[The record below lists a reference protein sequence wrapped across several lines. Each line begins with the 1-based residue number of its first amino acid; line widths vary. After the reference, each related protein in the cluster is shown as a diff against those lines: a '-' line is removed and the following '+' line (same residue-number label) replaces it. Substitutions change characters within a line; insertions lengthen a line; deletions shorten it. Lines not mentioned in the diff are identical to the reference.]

1 MNGPGCGFI
10 AASTPAEALARA
22 ASHSP
27 YLRGLIRREE
37 ELVGRLEAGDF
48 DGVAAE
54 GRARLDPADALA
66 SLRRA
71 KAAVALGVAIADL
84 SGAWPLETVT
94 ATLSAAADAAIGFA
108 LATALEER
116 GMPRDAQG
124 LVVLGLGKL
133 GSHELN
139 YSSDVDLIV
148 LHDPARLPVPGGA
161 DVDETAVRLTRRL
174 SALLAERTPDGYA
187 WRVDLRLRP
196 DPDST
201 PPSLRLGAAEL
212 YYQSQALAWERSAF
226 IRARPVA
233 GDLAMGRDF
242 LALLAP
248 FVWRRSLDYSALAE
262 IGEVSH
268 RIRDHFG
275 EVEAFGPGFD
285 LKRGRGGI
293 REVEFHAQVLQ
304 LIFGGRE
311 PALRVPATLDALAAL
326 AAAGRLPAG
335 DSALLAAAYRDQ
347 RTLEHRLQMLAD
359 QQTHRIPTQAGERA
373 QLAGLCGL
381 GSFAE
386 VARRIEPQVKAVARL
401 YDRLLAAGSGQ
412 RLKDRVPRDGDAVV
426 RWARAAG
433 LADPELVGRLVTEW
447 RSGRPRSLRA
457 PESIAAFET
466 VLPQLLRAPGR
477 GPAGRQGLVR
487 LGDFIDALPSGVQ
500 FWRLLVAQPA
510 LAGLLGRLLTETPL
524 LADRLAARP
533 ELIDVVI
540 DPPPPLAG
548 VEAALAELGPQPPQG
563 LEAAL
568 DRVRQWTADRRF
580 RIGLDLLEGQ
590 RSPAEAA
597 AELSDLAE
605 AAVVW
610 LQEAV
615 TRDFVRRHGQVPGAE
630 LVVLALGRFGGRAL
644 THQSDLDIVLLFTGH
659 FEARSDGPEPLGA
672 SAWFNR
678 LGQRLVGALSAPTAQ
693 GPLYAVD
700 TRLRPSGA
708 QGLLVV
714 SLDSF
719 AAYQAREAELWET
732 LALTRARV
740 ISGSAGARAAV
751 DGRLQ
756 ALLAVP
762 RDAPTVHSEALA
774 MRRLMDRHKPAAGPF
789 DVKLMKGGLVDLEF
803 VVGCRGL
810 VQGRRLPPDLE
821 RAAAEVAPGLVG
833 AHATLMAI
841 LVLLRLILPA
851 DRAATPDRA
860 ATALLA
866 RACGKSGAAALRADL
881 GLARAAVLAAW
892 EEEFG
897 TRR

>member
-1 MNGPGCGFI
+1 MGD
-10 AASTPAEALARA
+10 ALARA
-22 ASHSP
+22 AAHSP
-27 YLRGLIRREE
+27 FLKGLLRREE
-37 ELVGRLEAGDF
+37 ALLPLLEAGDF
-48 DGVAAE
+48 DAVLAE
-54 GRARLDPADALA
+54 ARARLDPDDPVA

-71 KAAVALGVAIADL
+71 KAALALGVAIADL
-84 SGAWPLETVT
+84 AGAWSLEQVT
-94 ATLSAAADAAIGFA
+94 AALSDGADAAIAFA

-116 GMPRDAQG
+116 GLPREAPG
-124 LVVLGLGKL
+124 MVVLGLGKL

-148 LHDPARLPVPGGA
+148 LHDPERLPLPAGA
-161 DVDETAVRLTRRL
+161 DPDELAVRITRRMA
-174 SALLAERTPDGYA
+174 ALLAERTPDGYA

-201 PPSLRLGAAEL
+201 PPSLRLAAAEL

-226 IRARPVA
+226 IRARAVA
-233 GDLAMGRDF
+233 GDRAMGAAF
-242 LALLAP
+242 LEALTP

-262 IGEVSH
+262 IGEISH

-275 EVEAFGPGFD
+275 EVEQFGPGFD

-293 REVEFHAQVLQ
+293 REVEFHAQLHQ

-311 PALRVPATLDALAAL
+311 PALRAPATLDALARL
-326 AAAGRLPAG
+326 AQAGRLPAG
-335 DSALLAAAYRDQ
+335 TAATLAAAYRDF

-373 QLAGLCGL
+373 QLAGLMGA
-381 GSFAE
+381 GSWAE

-401 YDRLLAAGSGQ
+401 YDQLLADGSGK
-412 RLKDRVPRDGDAVV
+412 RLTERLPRDAGDVA
-426 RWARAAG
+426 RWARAAR
-433 LADPELVGRLVTEW
+433 LADPELVAGLVAGW
-447 RSGRPRSLRA
+447 RSGRPRSLRV

-466 VLPQLLRAPGR
+466 VLPALLAALGR

-500 FWRLLVAQPA
+500 FWRLMVAQPA

-533 ELIDVVI
+533 DLFDVVI
-540 DPPPPLAG
+540 DPPPPIG
-548 VEAALAELGPQPPQG
+548 NVSEALAELGPLPAQG

-568 DRVRQWTADRRF
+568 DRVRRWTAERQF
-580 RIGLDLLEGQ
+580 RAGLDLIEGL
-590 RSPAEAA
+590 RPATAVA
-597 AELSDLAE
+597 TELADLAE

-610 LQEAV
+610 LQQAV
-615 TRDFVRRHGQVPGAE
+615 TAEFARRHGTVPGAE
-630 LVVLALGRFGGRAL
+630 LVVLALGRFGGREL
-644 THQSDLDIVLLFTGH
+644 THQSDLDLVLLFTGS
-659 FEARSDGPEPLGA
+659 FETRSDGPEPLGA
-672 SAWFNR
+672 SSWFNR
-678 LGQRLVGALSAPTAQ
+678 LGQRLIGALSAPTAQ

-719 AAYQAREAELWET
+719 AAYQAKEAELWET
-732 LALTRARV
+732 LALTRARA
-740 ISGSAGARAAV
+740 ISGSSAARAMVEA
-751 DGRLQ
+751 RLD
-756 ALLAVP
+756 ALLGTP
-762 RDAPTVHSEALA
+762 RDPATVHREALA
-774 MRRLMDRHKPAAGPF
+774 MRRLMDTHKPAAGPF

-803 VVGCRGL
+803 IVGCRAL
-810 VQGRRLPPDLE
+810 VRGRRLPADLRE
-821 RAAAEVAPGLVG
+821 ATAEVAPELV
-833 AHATLMAI
+833 AAQRSLMTM

-851 DRAATPDRA
+851 DRSASPDRA
-860 ATALLA
+860 ANALLA
-866 RACGKSGAAALRADL
+866 RACGKSGIGELKAEL

-892 EEEFG
+892 EVEFG